1 MCFFV
6 SIGRE
11 HHGSFT
17 KGQEIQ
23 PGAQAHSVP
32 LPQPPRQPTCATFPV
47 PPSLPRSRWQQGHAW
62 LPALHLPR
70 LCSSSL
76 SNDLHALQIGSG
88 ALAAGPTRREIQGS
102 HQPEGQEA
110 KLLGVW
116 RRDGDLQGGILA
128 ILVTFLPQG
137 ESLPFHPPFHP
148 GSRLLLEL

>member
-1 MCFFV
+1 MEALPK
-6 SIGRE
+6 GRKSSLVPR
-11 HHGSFT
+11 HTLSPSLNPLGS
-17 KGQEIQ
+17 Q
-23 PGAQAHSVP
+23 
-32 LPQPPRQPTCATFPV
+32 PV

-62 LPALHLPR
+62 LSALHLPQ

-76 SNDLHALQIGSG
+76 SNDLHALQMGFG
-88 ALAAGPTRREIQGS
+88 ALAAGPIRREIQGS

-110 KLLGVW
+110 KLLDVW

-128 ILVTFLPQG
+128 ILVTLLPQG